1 MPTSDVSQFLTLL
14 LGVDTLEM
22 GRWAL
27 AWARLAPLVVIVPAF
42 GLRAVPGP
50 MRIALALGLA
60 FAVAPALRPVLATGP
75 WLVRLAAE
83 FVRGLPVAITA
94 ALTLW
99 IAQMVGGLIDNLR
112 GSQDTSALP
121 VVEPDSTP
129 TGALLT
135 LLVAI
140 AFLQGGG
147 AAHVADRVARAEDI
161 SMGAL
166 QTLVVTLSS
175 GVGVAMAVA
184 TPVVVVTL
192 VVEVTNALLA
202 RAASPAFLLPTLAP
216 LRTLAVLGVTA
227 LVLDRIVEF
236 LVLLQ
241 HW

>member
-14 LGVDTLEM
+14 LGLETLELE
-22 GRWAL
+22 RWAL
-27 AWARLAPLVVIVPAF
+27 AWARLTPVVVIVPAF

-50 MRIALALGLA
+50 MRVAVALSLAL
-60 FAVAPALRPVLATGP
+60 AVAPALRPALPAGP

-112 GSQDTSALP
+112 GSQEASALP

-147 AAHVADRVARAEDI
+147 AAHAAAAVVRADDI
-161 SMGAL
+161 STGAL
-166 QTLVVTLSS
+166 QPLVVTLSS
-175 GVGVAMAVA
+175 GVGVAVAVA

-192 VVEVTNALLA
+192 VVEVSNALLA
-202 RAASPAFLLPTLAP
+202 RAANPAFLLPTLAP

-241 HW
+241 HR